1 MDLKTLMLLKAAG
14 GGTAVEKTASGNP
27 AVFTAGLSKM
37 LKKLAVPLTY
47 EQPGSGN
54 PSLANIRPIYGTSG
68 FFVVQSGKNMAYLR
82 GYSAANRGY
91 DLDGV
96 LSNSYGTTISTT
108 DPVRSLVITQSD
120 STVDYDKHNYRN
132 GYLSIRS
139 DNMVPGMRYDISF
152 RVTDILSNPLNA
164 SLSDLQLLAGSGTGS
179 MASEIVGDTVIW
191 RNFTYRE
198 AATYRQAW
206 ELRNCG
212 MSFTLSDFLITPA
225 GTTDGEYEPYTGGRL
240 DVVFPAE
247 VGPVFGGE
255 LDVVSGELRLD
266 YVGVTFRISDYS
278 AKTDYDGITFYD
290 FRNIID
296 APVRNNSDQ
305 KCSIAR
311 YSWNG
316 ETLLEDHFY
325 IYNASAYGT
334 RLMLYLT
341 GEVDESQEFTVIAP
355 LEEPYF
361 IQLSGYVAPTN
372 AGVNT
377 VWTDTPEDLSVVYLD
392 KR

>member
-14 GGTAVEKTASGNP
+14 EGAAVEKTVSGNP

-37 LKKLAVPLTY
+37 LRSLVVPLTY
-47 EQPGSGN
+47 SQPGSGD
-54 PSLANIRPIYGTSG
+54 PSLANVRPVYGVEE

-120 STVDYDKHNYRN
+120 STADYDKHNYRN
-132 GYLSIRS
+132 GYLSIRT

-152 RVTDILSNPLNA
+152 RVTDIVSNPLNA

-191 RNFTYRE
+191 RNFAYRE

-225 GTTDGEYEPYTGGRL
+225 GMTDGEFEPYTGGRL

-255 LDVVSGELRLD
+255 LDVVSGVLKLIYAECKTTWGAGTNSKVFTAHERRRITLPFTCIGAASAVSGACNVASWDWD
-266 YVGVTFRISDYS
+266 YEKDS
-278 AKTDYDGITFYD
+278 
-290 FRNIID
+290 
-296 APVRNNSDQ
+296 P
-305 KCSIAR
+305 
-311 YSWNG
+311 
-316 ETLLEDHFY
+316 HFY
-325 IYNASAYGT
+325 NHNGYSYVFLPVGT
-334 RLMLYLT
+334 EDNTEIQIVGKLAEPVTVQLT
-341 GEVDESQEFTVIAP
+341 PEQTAVIKG
-355 LEEPYF
+355 
-361 IQLSGYVAPTN
+361 I
-372 AGVNT
+372 NT
-377 VWTDTPEDLSVVYLD
+377 FWTDTPGDLSVVYLD